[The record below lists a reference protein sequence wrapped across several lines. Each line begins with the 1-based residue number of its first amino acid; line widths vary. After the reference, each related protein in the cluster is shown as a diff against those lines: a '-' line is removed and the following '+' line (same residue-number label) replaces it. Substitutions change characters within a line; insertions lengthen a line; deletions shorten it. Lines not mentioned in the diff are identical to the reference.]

1 MTHLVRGSG
10 MGRCRQY
17 ARGGTKPARTT
28 RSAAAAAAAAA
39 TAAAAAAAAAAAKA
53 AKSIRSARGQRSTSP
68 VRVAGAG
75 AGAEAGAG
83 AGASGHGGDLDEVLG
98 TSEGAASTSS
108 ARSTESELESN
119 SQLDAAIRGGFLAGR
134 SGSDAHID
142 RVAQNAASLTGGLP
156 PPLAAYVH
164 GSKYCHQQCVP
175 CC

>member
-75 AGAEAGAG
+75 AEAGAG
-83 AGASGHGGDLDEVLG
+83 AGASGHGGDIDEVLG

-164 GSKYCHQQCVP
+164 GSKYCHQQRVP
-175 CC
+175 PC